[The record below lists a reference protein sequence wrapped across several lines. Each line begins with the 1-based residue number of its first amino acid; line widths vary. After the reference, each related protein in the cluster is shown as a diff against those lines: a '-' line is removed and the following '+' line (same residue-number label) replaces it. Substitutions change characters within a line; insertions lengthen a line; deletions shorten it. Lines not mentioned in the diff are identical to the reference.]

1 MDQRKRPTM
10 RRNRWVLS
18 AVAVLVVVIGLV
30 VWPMLGDGEGRGGAT
45 QFPNVVVP
53 VPVSAV
59 ASAGPPFVID
69 RDTAILSDTPDV
81 SDYLAKILRGST
93 GFAIPTTHAA
103 TTNTANA
110 IVLTL
115 RGAPANVG
123 TEGYQLTAGGRG
135 VTIRANAP
143 AGLFAGVQTLLQ
155 LLPPAVMSGTAQR
168 ATWSVPASVV
178 TDYPRYSY
186 RGAMLDVARHFFAV
200 DEIKRYIDQI
210 ALYKIN
216 YLHLHLSDDQGW
228 RIAIDGWPNL
238 TLHGGSTQVDG
249 TPAGYY
255 TQDDYRAIVAYAA
268 SRFITVIPEIDMP
281 GHTNAALSSYAE
293 LNCDGKAPD
302 LYTGVQV
309 GFSSLCVGKDITYT
323 FIDDVIGELA
333 ALTPGPYIHI
343 GGDESHATKP
353 DDYATFIERAQKVVL
368 AHGKTPMGW
377 HDITDAALEPST
389 VAEFWGTDPK
399 NAPTIAAAKA
409 GTKIVLSPADYA
421 YLDMKYDDSTLLGQT
436 WAGTVNLNTAYNWD
450 PGTYLSGVDPS
461 AVLGVEACL
470 WTETIRSSGDIE
482 FMAFPRLPAIAEL
495 GWSPRATHDIS
506 AFDARIAAQGPRWK
520 IMGVNFY
527 QTPEVAWP
535 DRS

>member
-1 MDQRKRPTM
+1 MTTG
-10 RRNRWVLS
+10 
-18 AVAVLVVVIGLV
+18 AVVVVVIGLV
-30 VWPMLGDGEGRGGAT
+30 VWPMLEDGDGRGTSAAP
-45 QFPNVVVP
+45 FPNVVVP
-53 VPVSAV
+53 APVSALV
-59 ASAGPPFVID
+59 SAAPPFAID
-69 RDTAILSDTPDV
+69 RETVIVSDTPDV
-81 SDYLAKILRGST
+81 SDYLAKILRTST
-93 GFAIPTTHAA
+93 GLPLA
-103 TTNTANA
+103 TTTNAPANA

-115 RGAPANVG
+115 HGAPVTVG
-123 TEGYQLTAGGRG
+123 AEGYEMTTTDGG

-155 LLPPAVMSGTAQR
+155 LLPPAVMSRSVVRHT
-168 ATWSVPASVV
+168 TWSVPASTV

-186 RGAMLDVARHFFAV
+186 RGAMLDVARHFFPV

-216 YLHLHLSDDQGW
+216 HLHLHLTDDQGW
-228 RIAIDGWPNL
+228 RIAVEAWPNL
-238 TLHGGSTQVDG
+238 TAHGGSTQVDG

-255 TQDDYRAIVAYAA
+255 TREDYRAIVAYAA

-281 GHTNAALSSYAE
+281 GHTNAALASYAE

-309 GFSSLCVGKDITYT
+309 GFSSLCVGKDLTYT

-353 DDYATFIERAQKVVL
+353 DDYATFIGRAQRVVL

-377 HDITDAALEPST
+377 HEIADARLEPST
-389 VAEFWGTDPK
+389 VAEFWGTDPG

-409 GTKIVLSPADYA
+409 GTKVVLSPADRA
-421 YLDMKYDDSTLLGQT
+421 YLDMKYEDATLLGQA
-436 WAGTVNLNTAYNWD
+436 WAGTVNLNTAYDWD
-450 PGTYLSGVDPS
+450 PGTYLPGIDAS

-470 WTETIRSSGDIE
+470 WTETIRSSSDVE
-482 FMAFPRLPAIAEL
+482 FMAFPRLPAVAEL
-495 GWSPRATHDIS
+495 GWSPRATHDVS
-506 AFDARIAAQGPRWK
+506 AFDARIGAQGPRWK
-520 IMGVNFY
+520 IMGIDY
-527 QTPEVAWP
+527 YRTPEVAWP